1 MQPTIVLVGAGI
13 ANASPQS
20 LSAALE
26 GCTTVVCRTLRH
38 PGLSE
43 AIAEIVEPG
52 VPILSC
58 DDLYDGATDFDE
70 LYPKIADR
78 IVSLAKMTDDTR
90 LAYVVPGS
98 PAIGERSVQ
107 LLLKEPGITIEI
119 GAGLGLI
126 DYAAL
131 KLHWDPIDG
140 LKIVD
145 AIDLLDQLPTDSETL
160 LVLQCFDPMIA
171 REITAKVEERH
182 GHVQMLHH
190 LGQAD
195 EKVVDVVETSA
206 ELDLCDHLTSLFITN
221 LTPLYGDLSSL
232 IDVVHR
238 LRVEC
243 PWDAEQTH
251 RSLARHLLEEAHEVV
266 QAIDDL
272 ELTDVVTA
280 TEEPTLVAHLEEEL
294 GDLLLQVLMHAEIAS
309 EVEDFDLASIART
322 LQNKLVR
329 RHPHV
334 FADVDVDSAEQVVAN
349 WETIKAE
356 ERRNSTRSQVPE
368 ALPAALRLQKSYRK
382 LTGLGLTPEELIARI
397 DASSTTDQSATNFA
411 LAALTALTQ
420 EIDLEETLRRAAR
433 LLEELIP
440 G

>member
-13 ANASPQS
+13 ANASPPS

-38 PGLSE
+38 PGLPE
-43 AIAEIVEPG
+43 ALSAIVEPE

-70 LYPKIADR
+70 LYPKIVDR
-78 IVSLAKMTDDTR
+78 IVSLAKMTSNAR

-107 LLLKEPGITIEI
+107 LLLTVPDVAIEI

-126 DYAAL
+126 DYVAL
-131 KLHWDPIDG
+131 RLHMDPIDG

-145 AIDLLDQLPTDSETL
+145 AIDLLEQLPTDSETL
-160 LVLQCFDPMIA
+160 LALQCFDPMIA
-171 REITAKVEERH
+171 REITAKVEERN
-182 GHVQMLHH
+182 GRVQMLYH
-190 LGQAD
+190 LGQSD
-195 EKVVDVVETSA
+195 EKVIDVIETSA
-206 ELDLCDHLTSLFITN
+206 ELEICDHLTSLFITD
-221 LTPLYGDLSSL
+221 LAPLHADLNSL
-232 IDVVHR
+232 IGIVHR
-238 LRVEC
+238 LRAEC
-243 PWDAEQTH
+243 PWDAQQTH

-272 ELTDVVTA
+272 ESTDA
-280 TEEPTLVAHLEEEL
+280 GAMAPGPMPIAHLEEEL
-294 GDLLLQVLMHAEIAS
+294 GDLLLQVLMHAEIGS
-309 EVEDFDLASIART
+309 EVEDFDLASIARA
-322 LQNKLVR
+322 LQAKLVR

-334 FADVDVDSAEQVVAN
+334 FADIDVDSAEQVVAN

-356 ERRNSTRSQVPE
+356 ERRNSAPSQVPE
-368 ALPAALRLQKSYRK
+368 ALPAALRLQKVYRK
-382 LTGLGLTPEELIARI
+382 LTGLGLTPDELIAKVN
-397 DASSTTDQSATNFA
+397 ATSEATPSATNFA
-411 LAALTALTQ
+411 LTALTALTQ
-420 EIDLEETLRRAAR
+420 EIDLEETLRRTAR
-433 LLEELIP
+433 LLEELMP